1 MAKSTLQVMDL
12 TSLRAVLGDLRTQI
26 IPSRFEKA
34 QQPNQHS
41 LQLGFRTLTGMIW
54 LELSWQADAA
64 RLVRIPPPCREGSG
78 STLAQQVQHGL
89 RQLALVQLEQRD
101 FERVVL
107 FHFAP
112 RPGETS
118 VRTLVLELMGRH
130 SNVLLLDEQQ
140 RITAIARQVRQHQ
153 SRVRPLS
160 SGDPYIP
167 PPSLQNLPPSL
178 EEPFDQWQ
186 RRLTLVPL
194 GLGQA
199 LRDTYQGISPALTRQ
214 LINIPSSDEGT
225 PALSASTP
233 IAEISQKQW
242 LLLHARWTRWLN
254 QLSCGDF
261 NLHLD
266 EAGGYRV
273 WNEPPDSASESAS
286 ESESL
291 SLRLGLYY
299 RNHLNQRKLLR
310 ESLELQQLLEQS
322 RQKEQAQR
330 LEQVERLNATGGAD
344 DLQHQADA
352 ILCQAAP
359 DRESIERAQK
369 LYQRARRLRRSIPS
383 IEERL
388 DHHDQRLALID
399 GSENFLTDLMQA
411 DWDDSD
417 DRIRQ
422 LRELRVELEDL
433 LTPRRRRRRS
443 GPPQG
448 QPQPL
453 ELLTQDGLLI
463 QIGRNHRQ
471 NEWIS
476 LRQARAGDLWFH
488 AQECPGSHVVL
499 KASAAAAS
507 EQDLQLAADLAAW
520 FSRAKGNRLVPVV
533 MTGVEHLQRI
543 PGTAPGTVRHRQAE
557 LVWAEPDRACRNLE
571 ARNPLA

>member
-199 LRDTYQGISPALTRQ
+199 LRDTYQGISPSLTRQ
-214 LINIPSSDEGT
+214 LINIPSTDEGT

-359 DRESIERAQK
+359 ERESIERAQK

-543 PGTAPGTVRHRQAE
+543 PGTAPGTVRHRQAQ

>member
-12 TSLRAVLGDLRTQI
+12 TSLRAVLADLRAQI

-34 QQPNQHS
+34 QQPNQQS
-41 LQLGFRTLTGMIW
+41 LQLGFRTLKGMVW

-64 RLVRIPPPCREGSG
+64 RLVQIPSPSRIGSG

-89 RQLALVQLEQRD
+89 RQMALVELEQRN

-112 RPGETS
+112 RPGEAS

-130 SNVLLLDEQQ
+130 SNVLLLDDQK

-160 SGDPYIP
+160 TGDPYIP
-167 PPSLQNLPPSL
+167 PPSLQSLPPSC
-178 EEPFDQWQ
+178 EEPFEQWK
-186 RRLTLVPL
+186 RRLTLVPVDL
-194 GLGQA
+194 GKA
-199 LRDTYQGISPALTRQ
+199 LRDTYQGISPALTKQ
-214 LINIPSSDEGT
+214 LINFSSKDEE
-225 PALSASTP
+225 PLPLSASTP
-233 IAEISQKQW
+233 VEEISDNQW
-242 LLLHARWTRWLN
+242 RLLHKRWTRWLN
-254 QLSCGDF
+254 QLRCEDF
-261 NLHLD
+261 ILQLD

-273 WNEPPDSASESAS
+273 WNNPADSASK
-286 ESESL
+286 SESL

-299 RNHLNQRKLLR
+299 QKHLNQRQLR
-310 ESLELQQLLEQS
+310 KESQDLQQLLGQS
-322 RQKEQAQR
+322 RQREQAQR
-330 LEQVERLNATGGAD
+330 LEQIERLNATGGAD
-344 DLQHQADA
+344 ELQHQADA

-359 DRESIERAQK
+359 DRASIEQAQK
-369 LYQRARRLRRSIPS
+369 LYQRAKRLRRSIPL

-388 DHHDQRLALID
+388 VHHDQRLALID
-399 GSENFLTDLMQA
+399 GSAGFLADLMQA
-411 DWDDSD
+411 DWDDAD
-417 DRIRQ
+417 DRNRQ
-422 LRELRVELEDL
+422 LLELKVELEDL

-443 GPPQG
+443 GPPPG

-453 ELLTQDGLLI
+453 EIRSQHGLVI
-463 QIGRNHRQ
+463 QVGRNHRQ

-476 LRQARAGDLWFH
+476 LRQARSGDLWFH

-499 KASAAAAS
+499 KASEAAAS
-507 EQDLQLAADLAAW
+507 ESDLQLAADLAAW
-520 FSRAKGNRLVPVV
+520 FSRAKGNRHVPVV

-557 LVWAEPDRACRNLE
+557 LVWAEPDRAHKALE
-571 ARNPLA
+571 AWDPLA

>member
-12 TSLRAVLGDLRTQI
+12 TSLRAVLADLRAQI

-34 QQPNQHS
+34 QQPNQQS
-41 LQLGFRTLTGMIW
+41 LQLGFRTLKGMVW

-64 RLVRIPPPCREGSG
+64 RLVQIPSPSRIGSG

-89 RQLALVQLEQRD
+89 RQLALVDLEQRN

-112 RPGETS
+112 RPGEVS

-130 SNVLLLDEQQ
+130 SNVLLLDDQK

-160 SGDPYIP
+160 TGDPYIP
-167 PPSLQNLPPSL
+167 PPALQSLPPSC
-178 EEPFDQWQ
+178 EEPFEQWR
-186 RRLTLVPL
+186 RRLTLVPVDL
-194 GLGQA
+194 GKA
-199 LRDTYQGISPALTRQ
+199 LRDTYQGISPALTKQ
-214 LINIPSSDEGT
+214 LINFSSKHQAPIP
-225 PALSASTP
+225 LSASTP
-233 IAEISQKQW
+233 VEEISDKQW
-242 LLLHARWTRWLN
+242 QLLHTRWRRWLN
-254 QLSCGDF
+254 QLSCDDF
-261 NLHLD
+261 ILQLD

-273 WNEPPDSASESAS
+273 WNDPADSSSN
-286 ESESL
+286 SESL

-299 RNHLNQRKLLR
+299 RKHLNERQLLK
-310 ESLELQQLLEQS
+310 ESQDLQQLLEQS
-322 RQKEQAQR
+322 RQREQAQR
-330 LEQVERLNATGGAD
+330 LEQVERLKATGGAD
-344 DLQHQADA
+344 DLQRQADA

-359 DRESIERAQK
+359 DRGSIEQAQK
-369 LYQRARRLRRSIPS
+369 LYQRAKRLRRSIPL

-388 DHHDQRLALID
+388 VHHDQRLALID
-399 GSENFLTDLMQA
+399 GSAGFLADLMQA
-411 DWDDSD
+411 DWDEAG
-417 DRIRQ
+417 DRNQQ
-422 LRELRVELEDL
+422 LLELKVELEEL

-443 GPPQG
+443 GPPPG

-453 ELLTQDGLLI
+453 EIRSQHGLVI
-463 QIGRNHRQ
+463 QVGRNHRQ

-499 KASAAAAS
+499 KASEAAAG
-507 EQDLQLAADLAAW
+507 EPDLQLAADLAAW
-520 FSRAKGNRLVPVV
+520 FSRAKGNRRVPVV

-557 LVWAEPDRACRNLE
+557 LVWAEPDRAQKALE
-571 ARNPLA
+571 AWEPLA

>member
-199 LRDTYQGISPALTRQ
+199 LRDTYQGISPSLTRQ
-214 LINIPSSDEGT
+214 LINIPSTDEGT

-273 WNEPPDSASESAS
+273 WNEPPDSDSESAS

-330 LEQVERLNATGGAD
+330 LEQVERLNATAGAD

-359 DRESIERAQK
+359 ERESIERAQK

>member
-199 LRDTYQGISPALTRQ
+199 LRDTYQGISPSLTRQ
-214 LINIPSSDEGT
+214 LINIPSTDEGT

-322 RQKEQAQR
+322 RQREQAQR
-330 LEQVERLNATGGAD
+330 LEQVERLNATAGAD

-359 DRESIERAQK
+359 ERESIERAQK

-471 NEWIS
+471 NELIS